1 MTISDRLNHTDTYM
15 SKNME
20 KEMKMNLRTTNR
32 GHIVEIMI
40 ASLARRG
47 VRCSMPRWKIIERH
61 DRDSQPHDEQVSRW
75 AMGRW
80 TRLLLAEESKLDC

>member
-1 MTISDRLNHTDTYM
+1 MLDA
-15 SKNME
+15 E
-20 KEMKMNLRTTNR
+20 
-32 GHIVEIMI
+32 V
-40 ASLARRG
+40 
-47 VRCSMPRWKIIERH
+47 KIIERH